1 MLEILKFPK
10 NVKVF
15 SIFVLQVVYN
25 GAAKDV
31 QSKKKEQ
38 SRSKESFEEVPLY
51 TAVMTYMGFYLLV
64 VLGYLNQF
72 LFAPPVAK
80 EKNRKVCVSFSSEL
94 NFLYAI
100 IFEEILNKVGTNAFI
115 SYYLLHYFAGLC
127 TSI

>member
-1 MLEILKFPK
+1 MLEILKCPK

-100 IFEEILNKVGTNAFI
+100 IF
-115 SYYLLHYFAGLC
+115 
-127 TSI
+127 